1 MLGYEFYCTKFNG
14 CSIPNE
20 SFSVYIHRAT
30 QELER
35 IKRLYTVTGTDKAFQ
50 LAVCAV
56 ADVLYYF
63 DNAINGQGKSVSIGS
78 VSESGAS
85 VDVSIKAQKKEI
97 YSAVCLYLDVYRG
110 VNANGCN

>member
-1 MLGYEFYCTKFNG
+1 MLGYEFYRTKFNG
-14 CSIPNE
+14 CSIPDDE
-20 SFSVYIHRAT
+20 FASYYHRAK

-35 IKRLYTVTGTDKAFQ
+35 LKRFYTVTGTDEAQK

-56 ADVLYYF
+56 ADVLFYF
-63 DNAINGQGKSVSIGS
+63 DNVINGQNKSVSIGS
-78 VSESGAS
+78 VSESGTT

-110 VNANGCN
+110 VSKNGCC